1 MKSFAKILV
10 AGAVAASVSL
20 SAMAGSHS
28 KITVGYITKSATNA
42 GWIMIN
48 NGAADAAKEV
58 GAKLITVGPAFQG
71 DLSSQ
76 LEVFE
81 NLTAQGVNAIAVAPV
96 DSAGIAPA
104 VNAAMSAGIPV
115 VAVDTGVSGADVTS
129 FVATDNEAVAEIQGK
144 EAAKLIKDG
153 DKIIYVTGNQAQ
165 STGQERR
172 DGFMKGF
179 KASRSKSEILI
190 VPTEW
195 NSDQAQAG
203 IEALLNKHSDVK
215 MVVNAWDG
223 GTMGAK
229 AALENLGYGAGDVK
243 LVGFDGATDAIV
255 AMDKGWVHVDTA
267 QMLYK
272 MGYEGIKTAVAAAK
286 GETVSKRIDTGTF
299 LVTPK
304 TSAEYKKLIGM

>member
-104 VNAAMSAGIPV
+104 VADAMAESSSAP
-115 VAVDTGVSGADVTS
+115 S
-129 FVATDNEAVAEIQGK
+129 
-144 EAAKLIKDG
+144 
-153 DKIIYVTGNQAQ
+153 
-165 STGQERR
+165 
-172 DGFMKGF
+172 
-179 KASRSKSEILI
+179 
-190 VPTEW
+190 
-195 NSDQAQAG
+195 
-203 IEALLNKHSDVK
+203 
-215 MVVNAWDG
+215 
-223 GTMGAK
+223 
-229 AALENLGYGAGDVK
+229 
-243 LVGFDGATDAIV
+243 
-255 AMDKGWVHVDTA
+255 
-267 QMLYK
+267 
-272 MGYEGIKTAVAAAK
+272 
-286 GETVSKRIDTGTF
+286 
-299 LVTPK
+299 
-304 TSAEYKKLIGM
+304 

>member
-1 MKSFAKILV
+1 
-10 AGAVAASVSL
+10 
-20 SAMAGSHS
+20 
-28 KITVGYITKSATNA
+28 
-42 GWIMIN
+42 MIN
-48 NGAADAAKEV
+48 NGASDAAKEV

-81 NLTAQGVNAIAVAPV
+81 NLTSQGVSAIAVAPV
-96 DSAGIAPA
+96 ASSGIAPA
-104 VNAAMSAGIPV
+104 VKAAMDAGIPV
-115 VAVDTGVSGADVTS
+115 VAVDTGVSGAEVTS
-129 FVATDNEAVAEIQGK
+129 FVATDNEAVAEIQGQ
-144 EAAKLIKDG
+144 EAAKLIQDG
-153 DKIIYVTGNQAQ
+153 DKIIYVPGNQAQ
-165 STGQERR
+165 STAQERR

-179 KASRSKSEILI
+179 KQSRPNSEILI

-195 NSDQAQAG
+195 DSNQAQAG
-203 IEALLNKHSDVK
+203 VEALVNKHSDVK
-215 MVVNAWDG
+215 MIVNAWDG

-255 AMDKGWVHVDTA
+255 AMDEGWVHVDTA

-272 MGYEGIKTAVAAAK
+272 MGYEGVKAAVAAAK
-286 GETVSKRIDTGTF
+286 GETVAKRIDTGTF
-299 LVTPK
+299 LVTPE

>member
-1 MKSFAKILV
+1 MKSFAKMLV

-20 SAMAGSHS
+20 SALAGGHS

-48 NGAADAAKEV
+48 NGAADAAEEV

-81 NLTAQGVNAIAVAPV
+81 NLTSQGVSAIAVAPV
-96 DSAGIAPA
+96 DSSGIAPA
-104 VNAAMSAGIPV
+104 VTAAMDAGIPV
-115 VAVDTGVSGADVTS
+115 VAVDTGVSGAEVTS
-129 FVATDNEAVAEIQGK
+129 FVATDNEAVAEIQGI
-144 EAAKLIKDG
+144 EAAKLINDG

-179 KASRSKSEILI
+179 KASRPNSEILI

-195 NSDQAQAG
+195 DSNQAQAG
-203 IEALLNKHSDVK
+203 VEALLNKHSDVK

-229 AALENLGYGAGDVK
+229 AALENLGYSAGDVK
-243 LVGFDGATDAIV
+243 LVGFDGASDAIV
-255 AMDKGWVHVDTA
+255 AMDEGWVHVDTA

-272 MGYEGIKTAVAAAK
+272 MGYEGVKTAVAAAK

-299 LVTPK
+299 LVTPE

>member
-1 MKSFAKILV
+1 
-10 AGAVAASVSL
+10 
-20 SAMAGSHS
+20 
-28 KITVGYITKSATNA
+28 
-42 GWIMIN
+42 MIN

-81 NLTAQGVNAIAVAPV
+81 NLTSQGVNAIAVAPV
-96 DSAGIAPA
+96 DSSGIAPA
-104 VNAAMSAGIPV
+104 VKAAVDAGIPV
-115 VAVDTGVSGADVTS
+115 VAVDTGVSGAEVTS

-179 KASRSKSEILI
+179 KASRPNSEILI

-195 NSDQAQAG
+195 DSNQAQAG
-203 IEALLNKHSDVK
+203 VEALLNKHSDVK

-229 AALENLGYGAGDVK
+229 AALENLGYSAGDVK

-255 AMDKGWVHVDTA
+255 AMDEGWVHVDTA

-286 GETVSKRIDTGTF
+286 GNTVSKRIDTGTF
-299 LVTPK
+299 LVTPA
-304 TSAEYKKLIGM
+304 TSAEYKQLIGM

>member
-1 MKSFAKILV
+1 
-10 AGAVAASVSL
+10 
-20 SAMAGSHS
+20 
-28 KITVGYITKSATNA
+28 
-42 GWIMIN
+42 
-48 NGAADAAKEV
+48 V

-81 NLTAQGVNAIAVAPV
+81 NLTAQGVNAIAIAPV
-96 DSAGIAPA
+96 DSSGIAPA

-203 IEALLNKHSDVK
+203 VEALLNKHSDVK

>member
-20 SAMAGSHS
+20 SALAGSHS

-48 NGAADAAKEV
+48 NGAADAAEEV

-81 NLTAQGVNAIAVAPV
+81 NLTSQGVSAIAVAPV
-96 DSAGIAPA
+96 DSSGIAPA
-104 VNAAMSAGIPV
+104 VTAAMDAGIPV
-115 VAVDTGVSGADVTS
+115 VAVDTGVSGAEVTS
-129 FVATDNEAVAEIQGK
+129 FVATDNEAVAEIQGI
-144 EAAKLIKDG
+144 EAAKLINDG

-179 KASRSKSEILI
+179 KASRPNSEILI

-195 NSDQAQAG
+195 DSNQAQAG
-203 IEALLNKHSDVK
+203 VEALLNKHSDVK

-229 AALENLGYGAGDVK
+229 AALENLGYSAGDVK
-243 LVGFDGATDAIV
+243 LVGFDGASDAIV
-255 AMDKGWVHVDTA
+255 AMDEGWVHVDTA

-272 MGYEGIKTAVAAAK
+272 MGYEGVKTAVAAAK

-299 LVTPK
+299 LVTPE

>member
-1 MKSFAKILV
+1 MKSFVKMIA

-20 SAMAGSHS
+20 TALAGGHS

-48 NGAADAAKEV
+48 NGASDAAKEV

-81 NLTAQGVNAIAVAPV
+81 NLTSQGVSAIAVAPV
-96 DSAGIAPA
+96 DSSGIAPA
-104 VNAAMSAGIPV
+104 VKAAMDAGIPV
-115 VAVDTGVSGADVTS
+115 VAVDTGVSGAEVTS
-129 FVATDNEAVAEIQGK
+129 FVATDNEAVAEIQGQ
-144 EAAKLIKDG
+144 EAAKLINDG

-165 STGQERR
+165 QTGQERR
-172 DGFMKGF
+172 NGFLKGF
-179 KASRSKSEILI
+179 KETRANSEILE
-190 VPTEW
+190 VPTKWDDPSALE
-195 NSDQAQAG
+195 G
-203 IEALLNKHSDVK
+203 CEALLNKHSDVK
-215 MVVNAWDG
+215 MIVSAWDG
-223 GTMGAK
+223 GTMGCK
-229 AALENLGYGAGDVK
+229 AALENLGYGPGDVK
-243 LVGFDGATDAIV
+243 MVGFDGASDAIV
-255 AMDKGWVHVDTA
+255 AMDAGWVHVNTA

-272 MGYEGIKTAVAAAK
+272 MGYEGVKTAVAAAK
-286 GETVSKRIDTGTF
+286 GETVAKRIDTGTF